1 MEGHECLS
9 GHGPDSADCGK
20 FRDRKLLV
28 RSVILKACGSV
39 VSVVTYD
46 LPDDMLKRRG
56 SRLMVPCYSSKEP
69 IFWGSGIVIECES
82 NASGTY
88 YLTVLTT
95 TMIFKRTNNLQPGD
109 VVVDVGLPDG
119 EELEARVICYDF
131 HYNLVAL
138 KVESSCAMPV
148 ANMKLVDDV
157 LPMDPEELLPHS
169 FQLRPHSDRVKLV
182 PGELV
187 IGLGRH
193 YRGDLINAVGFY
205 SPDPTGEECTELYGA
220 YFCNHI
226 LDDGGPLINRMGQVI
241 GIKFHTRGHPYTTF
255 LPTNII
261 LKWWSHYKKFG
272 DVRRPWLGTNVFN
285 LHGAMLDL
293 LLKFPN
299 ITTGVIVIEVS
310 EDSPAHLAGL
320 QCNDV
325 IVQCDGSPV
334 RSILEFFERTWDKV
348 GESVELEIVRA
359 GMSHPLKRVVQV
371 QEASPDKYYRWLLPE
386 WFTKEPRVYE
396 DEDED
401 EGEGED
407 GEEKG
412 DMEE

>member
-1 MEGHECLS
+1 
-9 GHGPDSADCGK
+9 
-20 FRDRKLLV
+20 
-28 RSVILKACGSV
+28 
-39 VSVVTYD
+39 
-46 LPDDMLKRRG
+46 
-56 SRLMVPCYSSKEP
+56 
-69 IFWGSGIVIECES
+69 
-82 NASGTY
+82 
-88 YLTVLTT
+88 
-95 TMIFKRTNNLQPGD
+95 
-109 VVVDVGLPDG
+109 
-119 EELEARVICYDF
+119 
-131 HYNLVAL
+131 
-138 KVESSCAMPV
+138 
-148 ANMKLVDDV
+148 
-157 LPMDPEELLPHS
+157 
-169 FQLRPHSDRVKLV
+169 
-182 PGELV
+182 
-187 IGLGRH
+187 
-193 YRGDLINAVGFY
+193 
-205 SPDPTGEECTELYGA
+205 
-220 YFCNHI
+220 
-226 LDDGGPLINRMGQVI
+226 
-241 GIKFHTRGHPYTTF
+241 
-255 LPTNII
+255 
-261 LKWWSHYKKFG
+261 
-272 DVRRPWLGTNVFN
+272 
-285 LHGAMLDL
+285 MLDL